1 MKRYRKLYAHSAYL
15 NGGYKARMTKLL
27 AELRTCYGLEGNHGE
42 LPPAA
47 RHPQMTLPFE
57 AWLGAPHHRS
67 SYTLRLSTCGSDP

>member
-1 MKRYRKLYAHSAYL
+1 MKSVKQSLYAHSAYL

-47 RHPQMTLPFE
+47 RHPQLTLPFE
-57 AWLGAPHHRS
+57 ALVGSTTS
-67 SYTLRLSTCGSDP
+67 SKFLTPCG